1 MHRTLT
7 SDKLLLASVV
17 GLVLFGLVMVHSASA
32 VLSFEEFGTPYYYVL
47 KQATWAAIGL
57 VGMCVAMSIDYRV
70 YNKPVVIYGAL
81 GVVFVLLAAVF
92 LFKESNGA
100 HRWIRVG
107 GFQAQ
112 PSEIAKIAIIFFVAH
127 MLDKRSSDLTDWRR
141 VFLPCAAVTG
151 FVAAMIAAEPDLG
164 TALGIGTVLVVMLF
178 AAGGPVKQISLLPL
192 AAAIPVVMMLVLVPW
207 RLKRLG
213 AFLDPWADPTGSGY
227 HVIQSMLAVG
237 SGGLWGA
244 GLSQGRQK
252 LFYLPEPH
260 TDFIFSVIG
269 EELGL
274 IGAIAVV
281 LVFALLAWRGLRA
294 AANAPDEF
302 GTLIA
307 VGLTLIVVTQ
317 ALFNISVALALVP
330 TKGIPLPFVS
340 YGGSSLCISMTA
352 MGVLLNVAQGK

>member
-7 SDKLLLASVV
+7 SDKLLLASIV

-47 KQATWAAIGL
+47 KQATWAALGL

-70 YNKPVVIYGAL
+70 YNKPVLIFGAL
-81 GVVFVLLAAVF
+81 GIVFVLLIAVF
-92 LFKESNGA
+92 AFRETNGA
-100 HRWIRVG
+100 HRWIRFG

-112 PSEIAKIAIIFFVAH
+112 PSEIAKICIIFFVAH
-127 MLDKRSSDLTDWRR
+127 MLDKRSSDLSNWRR
-141 VFLPCAAVTG
+141 VFLPCAAVT
-151 FVAAMIAAEPDLG
+151 ALITALIAAEPDLG

-178 AAGGPVKQISLLPL
+178 AAGVPVKQISLLPL
-192 AAAIPVVMMLVLVPW
+192 GAAIPVVMMLVLVPW

-213 AFLDPWADPTGSGY
+213 AFLDPWADPRGSGY
-227 HVIQSMLAVG
+227 HVIQSLLALG
-237 SGGLWGA
+237 SGGVYGL
-244 GLSQGRQK
+244 GLSHGRQK

-274 IGAIAVV
+274 LGAFAVI
-281 LVFALLAWRGLRA
+281 LVFALIAWRGLRA

-307 VGLTLIVVTQ
+307 VGLTVMVVTQ
-317 ALFNISVALALVP
+317 ALFNISVTLAVVP

-352 MGVLLNVAQGK
+352 MGALLNVSQGR